1 MQKIAILTDSAS
13 DISLEL
19 MKEYDIRLAP
29 FRIIYS
35 HGEYEDKITITPEE
49 VYSSL
54 PKEIPTT
61 SLPNAEKI
69 EKMLQELEMSGY
81 THVISINISS
91 KFSGTG
97 NSIRLLLEDHPNL
110 TSYVYDTKTLTMAE
124 GAIVLEAAKMV
135 KNGKSFEEIV
145 EALPKFRDKVDCYF
159 TLNTLEYLKKGG
171 RIGKVAGTVGELI
184 NLKPIIWVGDDGV
197 YHTHSKIRGRKQ
209 ALSKL
214 EKILKEYMEKYNCKY
229 NLWVLHGGSAD
240 DCETFYNT
248 VKDMPN
254 IENIY
259 TGQIGPALGVHTG
272 PGLIGFIIQR
282 I

>member
-19 MKEYDIRLAP
+19 MKEYDIRLTP

-35 HGEYEDKITITPEE
+35 YGEFEDKITITPEE
-49 VYSSL
+49 VYEAL

-61 SLPNAEKI
+61 SLPSTEKI
-69 EKMLQELEMSGY
+69 EKMLQELEADGY
-81 THVISINISS
+81 THVISINLSS

-97 NSIRLLLEDHPNL
+97 NSIRLLLEDHPKL
-110 TSYVYDTKTLTMAE
+110 TYYIYDTKTLTMAE

-135 KNGKSFEEIV
+135 RAGKSFEEII
-145 EALPKFRDKVDCYF
+145 EALPKFREKVDCYF

-171 RIGKVAGTVGELI
+171 RIGKIAGTVGELI
-184 NLKPIIWVGDDGV
+184 NIKPIIWVGDDGV

-214 EKILKEYMEKYNCKY
+214 EKILTDYMEKYNCKY
-229 NLWVLHGGSAD
+229 NLWILHGGSPQ

-248 VKDMPN
+248 VKDFPN
-254 IENIY
+254 IENIH